1 MKIQIEG
8 SLVAYCIEFSLFTRE
23 KDPLCIEISKIV
35 VRR

>member
-8 SLVAYCIEFSLFTRE
+8 SLVAYCIEFSLVTRE
-23 KDPLCIEISKIV
+23 KVPLCIEILRIV